1 MDHGIVGG
9 NNAEQSH
16 LDIQI
21 TIRTKMHGDI
31 RSKWNQLQ
39 AKDKT
44 WEITDWLEFVKET
57 ANDALPTQI
66 KILARTV
73 GEPNER
79 PSHLDVQVNE
89 QSSGLAPKAP
99 KCEICNGK
107 NHKTTSCFK
116 LTKSDAR
123 HRYAL
128 VKKHNLCFKCMQ
140 PHKVERCK
148 KENCDHC
155 SKAHH
160 PMLCFTKKANMEH
173 ISPSQSSNEDTEG
186 WHSPSCSEKPQ

>member
-44 WEITDWLEFVKET
+44 WFL
-57 ANDALPTQI
+57 L
-66 KILARTV
+66 
-73 GEPNER
+73 EPNER
-79 PSHLDVQVNE
+79 PSHVQANE
-89 QSSGLAPKAP
+89 ESANPAPKVP
-99 KCEICNGK
+99 KCGICNGK
-107 NHKTTSCFK
+107 NHKPTSCFE

-128 VKKHNLCFKCMQ
+128 VKKHHLCFKCLQ
-140 PHKVERCK
+140 PHKVEDCMK
-148 KENCDHC
+148 KNCNHC